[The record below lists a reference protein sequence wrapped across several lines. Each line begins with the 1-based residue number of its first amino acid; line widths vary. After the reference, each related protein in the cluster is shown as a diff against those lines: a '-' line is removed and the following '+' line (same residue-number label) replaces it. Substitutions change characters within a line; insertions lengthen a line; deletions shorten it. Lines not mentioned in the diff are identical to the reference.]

1 LIAFFILAIL
11 CAAKEE
17 SLKDP
22 AFIYGQ
28 YINTGA
34 YGAASV
40 FDMNSLFKII
50 LIIIFLILVFWICG

>member
-1 LIAFFILAIL
+1 MWLIAFFILAIL

-22 AFIYGQ
+22 TFIYGQ

-34 YGAASV
+34 YGSASV
-40 FDMNSLFKII
+40 KKIYFF
-50 LIIIFLILVFWICG
+50 LIIYL

>member
-1 LIAFFILAIL
+1 MWLIAFFILAIL

-22 AFIYGQ
+22 TFIYGQ

-34 YGAASV
+34 YGSASV
-40 FDMNSLFKII
+40 KKIY
-50 LIIIFLILVFWICG
+50 FF